1 MHIRQLP
8 SGRYQVLVKHNGRR
22 ASASARTLGEA
33 RQLGAE
39 LVLKMGGRPTDT
51 RATVADLIAGHL
63 ADVEPDWS
71 PTTWADAKRV
81 ADRLPAEFTERRV
94 SSVTPAI
101 IAGLYRQLRA
111 DGWSA
116 HRLRR
121 LRMVLNGAWKR
132 AIAYEW
138 AASNP
143 CRDVPIPAKAA
154 KPEVAPP
161 SDEQV
166 RAVLDHA
173 DGGVRLFVRL
183 AVVTGCRRGEL
194 VAVRWDDVDLERS
207 ELVIRRSLVQ
217 VKGRSP
223 IVRETKTGSKGFRVL
238 TLDLPTATMLRTHR
252 ANQVEQ
258 ALANGLP
265 SPVWLFSH
273 DAGTSPWRP
282 DYISRAFARARD
294 AAGVSNVRLHDLRH
308 YVAVTMLQDGE
319 SAADVA
325 GQLGHASVAT
335 TTSTY
340 WRHMPGRNRD
350 ATDRRAARLGD
361 G

>member
-22 ASASARTLGEA
+22 ASGSARTLGEA

-39 LVLKMGGRPTDT
+39 LVLILGGRPADAKTS
-51 RATVADLIAGHL
+51 VAELLAGHM
-63 ADVEPDWS
+63 ADVEPEWS
-71 PTTWADAKRV
+71 PTTYADAQRV
-81 ADRLPAEFTERRV
+81 VKRLPDTFTARRV
-94 SSVTPAI
+94 QEVSPAI

-111 DGWSA
+111 EGWSA

-121 LRMVLNGAWKR
+121 LRMVLNGGWKR

-138 AASNP
+138 ATTNP
-143 CRDVPIPAKAA
+143 CRDVTIPKAD

-166 RAVLDHA
+166 RAVLA
-173 DGGVRLFVRL
+173 KCGGAVQLFVRL
-183 AVVTGCRRGEL
+183 AVVTGSRRGEL
-194 VAVRWDDVDLERS
+194 VALTWDDVDLERA
-207 ELVIRRSLVQ
+207 ELVIRRALVQ
-217 VKGRSP
+217 VAGQPPVERS
-223 IVRETKTGSKGFRVL
+223 TKTGSKGFRVL
-238 TLDLPTATMLRTHR
+238 TLDLPTVAALRRHR
-252 ANQVEQ
+252 SAQVEL
-258 ALANGLP
+258 ALASGLP

-273 DAGTSPWRP
+273 DAGLSPWRP
-282 DYISRAFARARD
+282 DYISRAFGTARD
-294 AAGVSNVRLHDLRH
+294 AAGVTGVRLHDLRH

-319 SAADVA
+319 SPADVA

-350 ATDRRAARLGD
+350 ATDRRAARLGE
-361 G
+361 